1 VSADHTEWTK
11 IFSQVLFPLITQLLR
26 PEVYQSDPVGI
37 SEVRVRAST
46 LLCRCYLHSLTE
58 LVEWVGFLDL
68 WLNIVSV
75 MDRLMNSGREDK
87 SVRQRPSSSFPFH
100 RHSLIAGHRVLT
112 NVQEEVVAENF
123 KNILLVMANGE
134 YLAPLKAKPEQVEL
148 WNETWK
154 RMEKFLPHLS
164 GELFPEVETYG
175 DGVHN
180 HR

>member
-1 VSADHTEWTK
+1 M
-11 IFSQVLFPLITQLLR
+11 LFPLITQLLR
-26 PEVYQSDPVGI
+26 LEVYQSDPVGI

-46 LLCRCYLHSLTE
+46 LLCRCYLRSLTD
-58 LVEWVGFLDL
+58 LVELVGFLDL
-68 WLNIVSV
+68 WLNIISV
-75 MDRLMNSGREDK
+75 VDRLMNSEQGDK
-87 SVRQRPSSSFPFH
+87 LVSQRPSSSFSFH
-100 RHSLIAGHRVLT
+100 IHSLVVGHRVLT

-123 KNILLVMANGE
+123 KNILLVMANCE

-154 RMEKFLPHLS
+154 RMEKFMPHLS
-164 GELFPEVETYG
+164 RKLFPEVEAYG